1 MRTLLVVAL
10 VLNLL
15 CCHAVEAVGKSG
27 KAARRGSDGDGAVPR
42 ALQADDEAPL
52 QRVLARYLDNEELEA
67 HLQDF
72 ADRCSAI
79 ARLTSIG
86 KSVEGREL
94 RVLEISDRPGQVE
107 AEPNVRMV
115 GNLHG
120 DEPSGRVF
128 TLALAE
134 WLCANYGK
142 DDAATRVVTDVH
154 LWLLPTANPD
164 GFARGTRHNQ
174 NGRDLNRNFPDRFG
188 LRGMRASGR
197 EEPEVRALMEWGAAV
212 PFTASLALH
221 EGALVANY
229 PWDGTPNKTT
239 EYAECPDDA
248 TFRHLASAYAR
259 SHRTMALPT
268 NAEFPE
274 GGITNGAAWY
284 PIYGSMQDWSYVAD
298 RCMELTL
305 ELSERKAP
313 GEDALAELFEDNR
326 AAMLQ
331 WAVQAPLG
339 G

>member
-1 MRTLLVVAL
+1 MRALLAL
-10 VLNLL
+10 ALTSLFL
-15 CCHAVEAVGKSG
+15 HCHGAESAGKSG
-27 KAARRGSDGDGAVPR
+27 KAALQGRDGAVPR
-42 ALQADDEAPL
+42 ALQAGDETPL

-72 ADRCSAI
+72 AERCSSI

-86 KSVEGREL
+86 TSVEGREL
-94 RVLEISDRPGQVE
+94 HVLEISDRAGQVE

-134 WLCANYGK
+134 WLCANYGE
-142 DDAATRVVTDVH
+142 DAAATSVVNDVH
-154 LWLLPTANPD
+154 LWLLPSANPD
-164 GFARGTRHNQ
+164 GFERRTRHNQ

-188 LRGMRASGR
+188 LRGMHASGR

-239 EYAECPDDA
+239 EYAECPDDV
-248 TFRHLASAYAR
+248 TFRHLALAYATA
-259 SHRTMALPT
+259 HRAMGLPT
-268 NAEFPE
+268 NKEFPD

-284 PIYGSMQDWSYVAD
+284 PIYGSMQDWSYIVD

-305 ELSERKAP
+305 ELSESKYPA
-313 GEDALAELFEDNR
+313 EESLAGLFEDNR
-326 AAMLQ
+326 EAMLL